1 MSMKLISVTKDVYTF
16 ENENG
21 ETFKFP
27 WADVRSIASAL
38 LVEYLKQ
45 DVSDTVDELVAEN
58 EIDPSK
64 LTGMTLDQFKTE
76 IIDLLSYETINDL
89 AEPNMD
95 CIYDM
100 CRSMARE
107 LNIM

>member
-1 MSMKLISVTKDVYTF
+1 MSMKLISVTENMYTF

-27 WADVRSIASAL
+27 WEDVRSMASAL

-64 LTGMTLDQFKTE
+64 LTEMTLDQFKADV
-76 IIDLLSYETINDL
+76 IDLLSYETINDL

-95 CIYDM
+95 CIYNV
-100 CRSMARE
+100 CRDRARD

>member
-1 MSMKLISVTKDVYTF
+1 MSMKLISVTENVYTF

-21 ETFKFP
+21 ETFRFP
-27 WADVRSIASAL
+27 WADVRSMASAL

-64 LTGMTLDQFKTE
+64 LTEMTLDQFKADV
-76 IIDLLSYETINDL
+76 IDLLSYETINDL

-95 CIYDM
+95 CIYNV
-100 CRSMARE
+100 CRDRARD